1 MKKLIWLAAFVLF
14 PSIAF
19 AQPSIVFDTEMHDF
33 GIVEKAGVLDYD
45 FDFRNEGTQDLEINK
60 IVPS

>member
-1 MKKLIWLAAFVLF
+1 MKKLIWFAAFILF
-14 PSIAF
+14 PAIAF

-33 GIVEKAGVLDYD
+33 GIVEKAGVLDYG